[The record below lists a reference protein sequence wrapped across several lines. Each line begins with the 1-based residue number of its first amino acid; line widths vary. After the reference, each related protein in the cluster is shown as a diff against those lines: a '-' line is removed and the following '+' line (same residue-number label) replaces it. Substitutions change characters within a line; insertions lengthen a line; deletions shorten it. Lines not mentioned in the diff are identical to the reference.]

1 MKLNPNLKQFL
12 RFIAVGYLNTLFSYS
27 MYALFIFLELHYSLA
42 ALLSTILGVLFNF
55 QTTGYF
61 VFKNKKQN
69 LLFKFILIYV
79 FIYLIYLTGLS
90 LLKNITNSYLAG
102 IIMLPIIVI
111 SGFILQKHFVF
122 TSNKNHQQSESPR
135 HLT

>member
-55 QTTGYF
+55 QTTSYF
-61 VFKNKKQN
+61 VFKNNKQN

-111 SGFILQKHFVF
+111 SGFILQKYFVF
-122 TSNKNHQQSESPR
+122 TSNKDHQQSEAPK